1 MDPRIKE
8 PGGKKLLIV
17 SLTALGIVYGDI
29 GTSPLYALRACFVGD
44 NAVPFT
50 SENIFG
56 VLSLILFGFME
67 SPNVPQALRL
77 SQKYNLRIK
86 PDHVTYYIGRQTIVP
101 NPQGGAMALWRKVL
115 FVFLAR
121 NAAQPITFYHLS
133 LEQVFELG
141 IRVEF

>member
-1 MDPRIKE
+1 MTVITEEIPR
-8 PGGKKLLIV
+8 
-17 SLTALGIVYGDI
+17 
-29 GTSPLYALRACFVGD
+29 
-44 NAVPFT
+44 VPRSKRLEVTNLDQGF
-50 SENIFG
+50 FR
-56 VLSLILFGFME
+56 VVMHFGFME

-77 SQKYNLRIK
+77 SQKYNLKIE

-133 LEQVFELG
+133 LEQVSELG